1 MTTDASEPS
10 ATTTQ
15 AGETTQTTATDSAA
29 ATSTTVTT
37 EGADD
42 AQTKAPDD
50 EGKKDG
56 GEKQPDPVVYD
67 FKMPEGVELDKD
79 AADQFKAIATEL
91 KMPAESAQKVVDLY
105 AKLQGDATK
114 AFSDQVQ
121 AWGDE
126 VKADKELGSSE
137 NLAAARKAVDDF
149 GTPEFKSLLNSTG
162 LGNHPEVVR
171 FMSKIGKQISED
183 AVVRGRQG
191 EKPRDAANVL
201 YGSTN

>member
-1 MTTDASEPS
+1 MTTEATEPS

-15 AGETTQTTATDSAA
+15 AGETIQTTATDPAA
-29 ATSTTVTT
+29 ATTTT
-37 EGADD
+37 EAPKGADD
-42 AQTKAPDD
+42 AQTKIPDG
-50 EGKKDG
+50 EGKTDG
-56 GEKQPDPVVYD
+56 SDKQPDAVVYD
-67 FKMPEGVELDKD
+67 FKMPEGVEMDKN
-79 AADQFKAIATEL
+79 AAEQFKAIAAEL

-105 AKLQGDATK
+105 AKLQGEATK

-126 VKADKELGSSE
+126 VKADKELGSTE

-183 AVVRGRQG
+183 AIVRGRQA

-201 YGSTN
+201 YGSTT